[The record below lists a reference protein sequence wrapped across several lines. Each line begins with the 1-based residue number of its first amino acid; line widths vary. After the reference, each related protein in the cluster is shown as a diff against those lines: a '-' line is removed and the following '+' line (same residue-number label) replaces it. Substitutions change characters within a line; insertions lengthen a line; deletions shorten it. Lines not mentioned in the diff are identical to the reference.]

1 MMKKI
6 TSILLALFSTASFAQ
21 NTFVISDVHVIPIS
35 TNTVL
40 EHQDVYLKNG
50 IIEKIE
56 AHKTSATPGYK
67 LIKGEGKYMMP
78 GLADMHVHLPDGS
91 EPLTKQQAY
100 DYYLQSGV
108 TVLRSMRGENFHPA
122 HRDSI
127 AKGWINAPK
136 LYISSP
142 LPEID
147 SLLNKKRLKAFIAD
161 VKSNK
166 YDFVKYIN
174 GLSEVKMAEVAKA
187 LKSNKIVIAGH
198 VYKDVRKSIKLRF
211 RSIEHLSPMMDAFN
225 EDTAK
230 FDKLL
235 LEMKATN
242 VSFCPTESFS
252 QIIGFQFSID
262 ENMNRNGMNIIDTS
276 LANTW
281 KRGYIGYMGRF
292 KKSATPMY
300 LKQNRAARLEIEAFH
315 PILRRMVNAN
325 VNVLLSPDNCWF
337 NVPGYAMLEEMKL
350 YKIAGIS
357 NYNILKISTLNAAN
371 FFNESKN
378 WGTIEAGKDATL
390 ILLDKNPMDNIEN
403 ISSVNSTMIK
413 GKLMWEKK

>member
-21 NTFVISDVHVIPIS
+21 NTFVISDVNVIPIS
-35 TNTVL
+35 TNTL
-40 EHQDVYLKNG
+40 IEHQDVYIKNG

-56 AHKTSATPGYK
+56 AHKTTVTPGYK
-67 LIKGEGKYMMP
+67 LIKGDGKYMMP

-127 AKGWINAPK
+127 AKGWITAPK

-198 VYKDVRKSIKLRF
+198 VYKDVRKSIKLGF

-235 LEMKATN
+235 LEMKANN

-262 ENMNRNGMNIIDTS
+262 ENMNRNGMNIIDTA

-292 KKSATPMY
+292 KKSATAMY

-315 PILRRMVNAN
+315 PILRRLVNAN

-350 YKIAGIS
+350 YKSAGIS

-378 WGTIEAGKDATL
+378 WGAIEAGKDATL
-390 ILLDKNPMDNIEN
+390 ILLEKNPMENIEN

-413 GKLMWEKK
+413 GKMMWEKK